1 MRSDPGAGSL
11 LSVSTAARIAA
22 IYLASR
28 LVTTTYLLLAGAL
41 SPPGSRFGP
50 GADIP
55 TYVQAW
61 DARWYRRIAVE
72 GYPSQLP
79 LTDAGE
85 VAHNAWAFMP
95 LFPWLSTVVGA
106 PLGSWAAGAVLI
118 ALVSGYLCCLVL
130 FRMLVDTI
138 GRSASMWSVVFFASA
153 PLAAMFQVAYP
164 ETLFLLLTL
173 LGIRRL
179 QRRRYGWLYA
189 IILGMAFL
197 RPGVLAFAL
206 LLGLFGIWRW
216 ASRRREA
223 LRPGEVVHV
232 AGAAALAT
240 VCGLSWPVIV
250 ATVTGRADAYLQ
262 TELSWRRLWMDDEGG
277 FVPFEGWFQAA
288 DYWFEAW
295 SLSPAWGP
303 VAVVAITVAVACI
316 LVFVP
321 QVRRLGMEIRLW
333 AASYVLYLL
342 AVFLPQSSLFRLLL
356 PLTPLW
362 GAVAQPRGIVW
373 RIGVLAACLVG
384 QGWWI
389 WNVYGL
395 GTEFWHIP

>member
-1 MRSDPGAGSL
+1 MRSEGIDRSL
-11 LSVSTAARIAA
+11 LTGSTVARIAA
-22 IYLASR
+22 IYVASR
-28 LVTTTYLLLAGAL
+28 LITTSYLLLAGAL

-50 GADIP
+50 GASIA
-55 TYVQAW
+55 TYVLAW
-61 DARWYRRIAVE
+61 DAQWYQRIAAE

-95 LFPWLSTVVGA
+95 LFPWLSTIVGA
-106 PLGSWAAGAVLI
+106 PLGSWGAGAVLI
-118 ALVSGYLCCLVL
+118 ALVAGYLCCLVL
-130 FRMLVDTI
+130 FRMLEVRI
-138 GRSASMWSVVFFASA
+138 GRSASLWAVVFFASA

-164 ETLFLLLTL
+164 ETLFLLLTM
-173 LGIRRL
+173 LGILCL
-179 QRRRYGWLYA
+179 QRRRYGWLYT

-216 ASRRREA
+216 ISRRSEPLHRREA
-223 LRPGEVVHV
+223 VHIV
-232 AGAAALAT
+232 AAAALAT
-240 VCGLSWPVIV
+240 ALGLSWPVIV
-250 ATVTGRADAYLQ
+250 AAVTGRGDAYLQ
-262 TELSWRRLWMDDEGG
+262 TELSWRRLWMGDEGG

-288 DYWFEAW
+288 DYWLETW
-295 SLSPAWGP
+295 SVNPVWGP
-303 VAVVAITVAVACI
+303 VAVFAIAVAAASI

-321 QVRRLGMEIRLW
+321 QVRRLGVEVRLW

-342 AVFLPQSSLFRLLL
+342 AVFLPQSSLFRLLF
-356 PLTPLW
+356 PLSPLW
-362 GAVAQPRGIVW
+362 GAVAQPRSVVW

-384 QGWWI
+384 QAWWI

-395 GTEFWHIP
+395 GNEFWHIP